1 MLYFKEELIYW
12 VENEIKLKGN
22 TDDLK
27 AFNYFEEINYAFNNY
42 YQPTTYNLAC
52 VQNLDSRIK
61 KEYPLITDIERALSN
76 QSVNV
81 HQNNEADINNLP
93 DHLNVLKIDA
103 FGICYSVLL
112 KKGMVSAL
120 KDFLK

>member
-1 MLYFKEELIYW
+1 MLYFKEDLVSLAKKIIDAKESA
-12 VENEIKLKGN
+12 
-22 TDDLK
+22 DDLK

-52 VQNLDSRIK
+52 VQNLDSRIRND
-61 KEYPLITDIERALSN
+61 YSSITDIERALSN
-76 QSVNV
+76 QPVNV
-81 HQNNEADINNLP
+81 HQNNGTGVNNLP
-93 DHLNVLKIDA
+93 DHLNILKIDV

-112 KKGMVSAL
+112 KKGEISAL